1 MLVSIRNYL
10 LQNEES
16 ILEEILNKRSIDT
29 TEIEA
34 FAKENSYF
42 ESLTLV
48 SALQD
53 IQRFRLSTSVGN
65 FDKEIYIELLESS
78 VDNFINDDRFDGSKN
93 WNRHGRLVWKPLI
106 TIKGLS
112 GWGVE
117 DYYSVY

>member
-78 VDNFINDDRFDGSKN
+78 VDNFINDDGFDGSKN

>member
-10 LQNEES
+10 LQNEEC